1 MFYKESI
8 MQKNTKDSF
17 RTDREIMQD
26 IGNSISV
33 IMDRL
38 NSGDTVSKD
47 DLLPELQRA
56 KEQIHIVTTASI
68 NYQIVVD
75 HLDENVMITDSDQ
88 TILYVNP
95 SFEHSFNISRHE
107 LIGSPLSSL
116 VASGRYFTNPI
127 VSEVIRDKRRIM
139 RLAFLPNNER
149 PSIAVGFPIFDAEGK
164 ILYVVSTDRSLS
176 SFSDLRD
183 HFNSFVSSLRSI
195 HQMGSAVKVYDS
207 AKMIAGEDPMIGS
220 SPQMKQIQYLVEKV
234 SDTDAPVLITGE
246 SGTGKELVANAIYN
260 SSKRKNK
267 PFIKVNCSSIPATL
281 IESELFGYEKGAFSG
296 ASTSGK
302 KGLFEAANEGTIL
315 LDEIGD
321 MPLEAQAKLLRVL
334 QNNEVTRVGGT
345 RPIKLNIRVIAST
358 NSDLKAKIQEGT
370 FRKDLY
376 YRLHII
382 PISIPPLRERQDDI
396 ALLCD
401 HFIRMFSEQYHRS
414 FSMTDENLELLTSYS
429 WPGNIRE
436 LRNIMEYLVVCC
448 SDFPYVDN
456 SLLKGILDIEED
468 PEDLSPVSVSDTNE
482 TAGELTLGEAVAKCE
497 RDLLKSTMQKVSSM
511 KEASL
516 LLGVDTSTISR
527 KLKQYGLTIKGEEA

>member
-1 MFYKESI
+1 MEKPI
-8 MQKNTKDSF
+8 IDSF
-17 RTDREIMQD
+17 RTDRESMLYVGDQLD
-26 IGNSISV
+26 LVISKL
-33 IMDRL
+33 D
-38 NSGDTVSKD
+38 SKD
-47 DLLPELQRA
+47 DISREELLSALKKA
-56 KEQIHIVTTASI
+56 KDQIYKVTTTSI

-107 LIGSPLSSL
+107 IVGSPLSAL

-149 PSIAVGFPIFDAEGK
+149 PSITVGFPIFDQEGK
-164 ILYVVSTDRSLS
+164 IIYVVATDRSLS

-183 HFNSFVSSLRSI
+183 HFNSFVSSLRTI
-195 HQMGSAVKVYDS
+195 NRMDSAVKVYDS

-321 MPLEAQAKLLRVL
+321 MPLDAQAKLLRVL

-358 NSDLKAKIQEGT
+358 NSNLKAKIQEGT

-382 PISIPPLRERQDDI
+382 PISIPSLRERADDI
-396 ALLCD
+396 PLLCN
-401 HFIRMFSEQYHRS
+401 HFIDMFSAQYHRN
-414 FSMTDENLELLTSYS
+414 FSLTDENLQILNNYS

-456 SLLKGILDIEED
+456 SLLKGILDIEDE
-468 PEDLSPVSVSDTNE
+468 PEEFTFDNDVPDMPEYPQTDSQD
-482 TAGELTLGEAVAKCE
+482 LTLSEAVAKCE
-497 RDLLKSTMQKVSSM
+497 KDLLINTMRKVTNM
-511 KEASL
+511 KEASR

-527 KLKQYGLTIKGEEA
+527 KLKQYGLNAKGEEA

>member
-1 MFYKESI
+1 MEKPTI
-8 MQKNTKDSF
+8 DSF
-17 RTDREIMQD
+17 RTDRESMLYVGDRID
-26 IGNSISV
+26 HV
-33 IMDRL
+33 IDKL
-38 NSGDTVSKD
+38 NSNDDVSREELLSELKKAKD
-47 DLLPELQRA
+47 
-56 KEQIHIVTTASI
+56 QIHIVTTASI

-107 LIGSPLSSL
+107 IVGSPLSAL

-149 PSIAVGFPIFDAEGK
+149 PSITVGFPIFDSEGK
-164 ILYVVSTDRSLS
+164 IIYVVATDRSLS

-183 HFNSFVSSLRSI
+183 HFNSFVSSLRTI
-195 HQMGSAVKVYDS
+195 NRMDSAVKVYDS

-321 MPLEAQAKLLRVL
+321 MPLDAQAKLLRVL

-358 NSDLKAKIQEGT
+358 NSNLKAKIQEGT
-370 FRKDLY
+370 FRRDLY

-382 PISIPPLRERQDDI
+382 PISIPPLRERADDI
-396 ALLCD
+396 PLLCN
-401 HFIRMFSEQYHRS
+401 HFIDMFSAQYHRS
-414 FSMTDENLELLTSYS
+414 FSLTDENLQILNSYS

-448 SDFPYVDN
+448 SDFPYIDN
-456 SLLKGILDIEED
+456 SLLRGILDIDDEPDEYLFDNED
-468 PEDLSPVSVSDTNE
+468 TDM
-482 TAGELTLGEAVAKCE
+482 AGSSQIDPQNLTLSEAVAKCE
-497 RDLLKSTMQKVSSM
+497 KDLLINTMQKVSNM
-511 KEASL
+511 KEASR

-527 KLKQYGLTIKGEEA
+527 KLKQYGLNAKGEEA

>member
-1 MFYKESI
+1 

-47 DLLPELQRA
+47 DLLPVLNKA

-107 LIGSPLSSL
+107 LIGSSLSSL

-149 PSIAVGFPIFDAEGK
+149 PSIAVGFPIFDVEGK